1 MDDDEKTI
9 TEFEDRR
16 YDAIVAGD
24 FSRFAELA
32 HPDLV
37 YVHSS
42 AGVDTLDS
50 YREKIESGF
59 YDYHRIDHPVHR
71 IVVAGDTA
79 YVLGEMHA
87 EVTAGGTEKTLHNA
101 SLAVWTRTSDGWRL
115 LTYQSTV
122 IPAASS

>member
-1 MDDDEKTI
+1 MSDDET
-9 TEFEDRR
+9 TLREYEDRR

-24 FSRFAELA
+24 VDGFAALA

-42 AGVDTLDS
+42 ATVDTLEA
-50 YREKIESGF
+50 YRDKVASGF

-71 IVVAGDTA
+71 IVITGDTA

-87 EVTAGGTEKTLHNA
+87 DVTVNGTVKRLDNA
-101 SLAVWTRTSDGWRL
+101 ALAVWTRTDEGWRL

-122 IPAASS
+122 IPA